1 MSPAIPRLVIAGTA
15 SGVGKTT
22 ATVAIARA
30 LRARGLRVALF
41 KCGPD
46 YLDPTYH
53 GRAVAGTSHNLD
65 GWMMGR
71 DAVLSTFA
79 AEAAGADVA
88 LIEGVMGLFDGASPT
103 GEVGSTAEIAKWL
116 EAPVALVVDA
126 SGMARSVA
134 ALVQGFAGFDPAL
147 RVAAV
152 VCNQVGSRGHLDILR
167 QAQRSPPVIG
177 GLPRD
182 EAQRFPERHL
192 GLRTADE
199 AAIPEERFDHW
210 GAQAEA
216 WIGLDALLEIARRS
230 PALPAASDA
239 KEAPALPA
247 ASDAKEAPALPAA
260 SEAATSPG
268 TSDAATSPAGAS
280 AAGDAPRR
288 ARIGVA
294 FDEAFHFYYAD
305 NLRRLEAAGAE
316 LVRFSPIR
324 DARLPDVD
332 ALYLGGGYPEVHAE
346 RLTENAALRA
356 EIRAF
361 AGRGGPIYAECGGLM
376 YLTEAIRTLD
386 GRAHPMVG
394 LVPAEAVMCEKL
406 QALGY
411 VEVETQAR
419 TILGGPGLRFRGHQ
433 FRYSELRPAAPA
445 PSPAAQA
452 PSPDA
457 QAPSPD
463 APAPSPAAQAP
474 LPIEHAYSVRRRRG
488 GQVAREG
495 YRAQGVLASYVHAH
509 WASNPLIPEGLV
521 ASAAAHR
528 EERAR

>member
-1 MSPAIPRLVIAGTA
+1 MSRAIPRLVVAGTA

-30 LRARGLRVALF
+30 LRARGLKVALF

-53 GRAVAGTSHNLD
+53 ARAVAGTSHNLD

-71 DAVLSTFA
+71 EAVLSTFA

-103 GEVGSTAEIAKWL
+103 GEEGSTAEIAKWL

-167 QAQRSPPVIG
+167 QAQAQRSPPVLG

-182 EAQRFPERHL
+182 EAQSFPERHL

-199 AAIPEERFDHW
+199 AALPEARFNHW

-216 WIGLDALLEIARRS
+216 WIGLDALLAIARGA
-230 PALPAASDA
+230 PDLPEVAAAPAAVA
-239 KEAPALPA
+239 TAAVPAAVATAAPPAATTAAAGEAPA
-247 ASDAKEAPALPAA
+247 
-260 SEAATSPG
+260 
-268 TSDAATSPAGAS
+268 GAQR
-280 AAGDAPRR
+280 PR
-288 ARIGVA
+288 ARLGVA

-332 ALYLGGGYPEVHAE
+332 GLYLGGGYPEAHAE
-346 RLTENAALRA
+346 RLAENAALRA

-361 AGRGGPIYAECGGLM
+361 AERGGPIYAECGGLM

-419 TILGGPGLRFRGHQ
+419 TILGGAGLRFRGHQ
-433 FRYSELRPAAPA
+433 FRYSELRPARTSTAPA
-445 PSPAAQA
+445 PPG
-452 PSPDA
+452 PP
-457 QAPSPD
+457 PP
-463 APAPSPAAQAP
+463 APASPPANTPPPANASPPAPPEPAP

-495 YRAQGVLASYVHAH
+495 YRARSVLASYVHAH
-509 WASNPLIPEGLV
+509 WASNPLVPEGLV

-528 EERAR
+528 KEQGR

>member
-1 MSPAIPRLVIAGTA
+1 MSPTPRSIPRLVVAGTA

-53 GRAVAGTSHNLD
+53 ARAIAATSHNLD
-65 GWMMGR
+65 GWMMGQE
-71 DAVLSTFA
+71 AVLSTFA

-103 GEVGSTAEIAKWL
+103 GEEGSTAEIAKWL
-116 EAPVALVVDA
+116 GAPVVLVVDA
-126 SGMARSVA
+126 SGMARSLA
-134 ALVQGFAGFDPAL
+134 ALVQGFARFDPGL
-147 RVAAV
+147 SVAAV
-152 VCNQVGSRGHLDILR
+152 VCNQVGSRGHLDLLR
-167 QAQRSPPVIG
+167 QAQRSPPVLG

-182 EAQRFPERHL
+182 EAHSFPERHL

-199 AAIPEERFDHW
+199 AALPEGRFEHW

-216 WIGLDALLEIARRS
+216 WIALDALLEIARG
-230 PALPAASDA
+230 A
-239 KEAPALPA
+239 KELPETATVAAVATGAAEAAAAGAPAGGA
-247 ASDAKEAPALPAA
+247 C
-260 SEAATSPG
+260 
-268 TSDAATSPAGAS
+268 AGAR
-280 AAGDAPRR
+280 PR
-288 ARIGVA
+288 ARLGIA

-316 LVRFSPIR
+316 IVRFSPLR

-332 ALYLGGGYPEVHAE
+332 GLYLGGGYPEAHAE
-346 RLTENAALRA
+346 GLAGNAALRA

-361 AGRGGPIYAECGGLM
+361 ADRGGPIYAECGGLM
-376 YLTEAIRTLD
+376 YLTEAIRTLE

-419 TILGGPGLRFRGHQ
+419 TILGAAGLRFRGHQ
-433 FRYSELRPAAPA
+433 FRYSELRAAPA
-445 PSPAAQA
+445 SA
-452 PSPDA
+452 PP
-457 QAPSPD
+457 PLPP
-463 APAPSPAAQAP
+463 APASAPPAPASAAAP
-474 LPIEHAYSVRRRRG
+474 LPIEHAYSIRRRRG

-495 YRAQGVLASYVHAH
+495 YATRNVLASYVHAH
-509 WASNPLIPEGLV
+509 WASNPLVPEGLV

>member
-1 MSPAIPRLVIAGTA
+1 MSPKSRSIPRLVVAGTA

-53 GRAVAGTSHNLD
+53 ARAIAATSHNLD

-79 AEAAGADVA
+79 AEAADADVA

-103 GEVGSTAEIAKWL
+103 GEEGSTAEIAKWL
-116 EAPVALVVDA
+116 GAPVVLVVDA
-126 SGMARSVA
+126 SGMARSLA
-134 ALVQGFAGFDPAL
+134 ALVQGFARFDPGL
-147 RVAAV
+147 SVAAV
-152 VCNQVGSRGHLDILR
+152 VCNQIGSRGHLDLLR
-167 QAQRSPPVIG
+167 QAQRSPPVLG

-182 EAQRFPERHL
+182 EAHSFPERHL

-199 AAIPEERFDHW
+199 AALPEERFEHW

-216 WIGLDALLEIARRS
+216 WIALDALLEIARGAG
-230 PALPAASDA
+230 PLPEAESATAIARGAAEA
-239 KEAPALPA
+239 AAAAAPA
-247 ASDAKEAPALPAA
+247 
-260 SEAATSPG
+260 G
-268 TSDAATSPAGAS
+268 GAR
-280 AAGDAPRR
+280 AEGRPRVR
-288 ARIGVA
+288 FGLA

-316 LVRFSPIR
+316 IVRFSPLR

-332 ALYLGGGYPEVHAE
+332 ALYLGGGYPEAHAE
-346 RLTENAALRA
+346 RLAENAALRA
-356 EIRAF
+356 AIRAF
-361 AGRGGPIYAECGGLM
+361 AERGGPIYAECGGLM

-411 VEVETQAR
+411 VEVETQTR
-419 TILGGPGLRFRGHQ
+419 TILGAAGLRFRGHQ
-433 FRYSELRPAAPA
+433 FRYSELR
-445 PSPAAQA
+445 AAQA
-452 PSPDA
+452 S
-457 QAPSPD
+457 APG
-463 APAPSPAAQAP
+463 P
-474 LPIEHAYSVRRRRG
+474 LPIEHAYAIRRRRG

-495 YRAQGVLASYVHAH
+495 YATRNVLASYVHAH
-509 WASNPLIPEGLV
+509 WASNPLVPEGLV

>member
-1 MSPAIPRLVIAGTA
+1 MSPAIPRLVVAGTA

-30 LRARGLRVALF
+30 LRARGLKVALF

-103 GEVGSTAEIAKWL
+103 GEEGSTAEIAKWL

-167 QAQRSPPVIG
+167 QAQAQRSPPVIG

-199 AAIPEERFDHW
+199 AAIPEERFDRW

-216 WIGLDALLEIARRS
+216 WIGLDALLEIAR
-230 PALPAASDA
+230 A
-239 KEAPALPA
+239 APALPA
-247 ASDAKEAPALPAA
+247 ASGA
-260 SEAATSPG
+260 EAAK
-268 TSDAATSPAGAS
+268 AGAAA
-280 AAGDAPRR
+280 AAGAEPRR

-316 LVRFSPIR
+316 LVRFSPIS

-332 ALYLGGGYPEVHAE
+332 ALYLGGGYPEAHAE

-419 TILGGPGLRFRGHQ
+419 TILGGAGLRFRGHQ
-433 FRYSELRPAAPA
+433 FRYSELRPVTPATPASPEPAPAAPA
-445 PSPAAQA
+445 PAAPAH
-452 PSPDA
+452 PSP
-457 QAPSPD
+457 
-463 APAPSPAAQAP
+463 PATAAQAP

-495 YRAQGVLASYVHAH
+495 YQAQGVLASYVHAH
-509 WASNPLIPEGLV
+509 WASNPLVPEGLV

-528 EERAR
+528 KERAR